1 MTDSNGKNTEQP
13 YPGRW
18 WALAAICIP
27 LIVVSIDG
35 TILNVA
41 LPTIA
46 RDLRATSAQLVW
58 INSAYIIIFG
68 STILLGGSLGDKY
81 GRKWF
86 LEVGLLVFVC
96 GSIWAGL
103 STATYSLISAR
114 GFMGIGGGMIMPAT
128 LSLITNIFHESERPR
143 AIGVWAGM
151 AGIGVA
157 IGPLAGGLILTHFRW
172 GWVFF
177 VNIPIVAV
185 GVVAVWLLV
194 PNSRAADTPPI
205 DFIGATLSFLGLLAF
220 FYGLIVGPSKGW
232 SDPSVITGFA
242 LAVVLLALFVWL
254 ELRVPNPLI
263 EVRFFKIPA
272 FSTGVISIA
281 ICFFALFGLLYVLT
295 LYLQS
300 VLAYSPMK
308 AGLALVP
315 FALVLLA
322 GSPLVPR
329 LTAKM
334 GGRLVVAVGLFIVGA
349 GMLVF
354 TQVSTATSYPLV
366 FAGLILVSTGLTLSQ
381 VPSSDAIM
389 GSIPRDRAGEGS
401 AMNAAIRQIGSSLGI
416 AIIGGVSQ
424 LGYCNALAKS
434 SAFQALSASSAK
446 TAEAGITGALSVSQG
461 LGASGDALAGAA
473 RSAFVR
479 GLDVSMIITAVI
491 ALIGAV
497 IAYRF
502 IHRRPAP

>member
-1 MTDSNGKNTEQP
+1 MTSPSNKKDAQP

-18 WALAAICIP
+18 WALAAICVP

-46 RDLRATSAQLVW
+46 RDLRATSSQLVW

-68 STILLGGSLGDKY
+68 STILLAGSLGDKY

-86 LEVGLLVFVC
+86 LEAGLLVFVA

-103 STATYSLISAR
+103 STTSYSLIFAR
-114 GFMGIGGGMIMPAT
+114 AFMGIGGGMIMPAT
-128 LSLITNIFHESERPR
+128 LSLITNIFPDSERPR

-157 IGPLAGGLILTHFRW
+157 IGPLAGGLILTHLEW
-172 GWVFF
+172 GAVFF

-185 GVVAVWLLV
+185 AVVAVWLLV
-194 PNSRAADTPPI
+194 PNSRAADIPPI
-205 DFIGATLSFLGLLAF
+205 DIRGAVLSFAGLLAF
-220 FYGLIVGPSKGW
+220 FYGLIVGPSRGW
-232 SDPSVITGFA
+232 SDPSVVISFA
-242 LAVVLLALFVWL
+242 LAVVLLALFVYL
-254 ELRVPNPLI
+254 ELRTPNPLM

-272 FSTGVISIA
+272 FTTGVISIA

-315 FALVLLA
+315 FALVLLV

-329 LTAKM
+329 LTTKI
-334 GGRLVVAVGLFIVGA
+334 GGRLVVSIGLFIVGA

-354 TQVSTATSYPLV
+354 TQVSTTTSYPLV
-366 FAGLILVSTGLTLSQ
+366 FAGLLLVSAGLTLAQ
-381 VPSSDAIM
+381 VPSSNAIM
-389 GSIPRDRAGEGS
+389 GSIPKDRAGEGS
-401 AMNAAIRQIGSSLGI
+401 AMNAAMRQIGSSLGI

-424 LGYCNALAKS
+424 LGYCNMLAKS
-434 SAFQALSASSAK
+434 SAFQALPASSAR

-473 RSAFVR
+473 RSAFVK

-497 IAYRF
+497 LAYRF
-502 IHRRPAP
+502 IPKKPE

>member
-1 MTDSNGKNTEQP
+1 MKSTGKLKDAQP

-18 WALAAICIP
+18 WALAAICVP

-46 RDLRATSAQLVW
+46 GDLQATSSQLIW
-58 INSAYIIIFG
+58 INSAYVIIFG
-68 STILLGGSLGDKY
+68 STILLGGSLGDRY
-81 GRKWF
+81 GRKLF
-86 LEVGLLVFVC
+86 LELGLLVFVA

-103 STATYSLISAR
+103 STNSYSLVLAR
-114 GFMGIGGGMIMPAT
+114 GFMGVGGGMIMPAT
-128 LSLITNIFHESERPR
+128 LSLIANIFPENERQR

-157 IGPLAGGLILTHFRW
+157 VGPLAGGLILTHFKW
-172 GWVFF
+172 GMVFF
-177 VNIPIVAV
+177 VNVPVVAV

-194 PNSRAADTPPI
+194 PGSKASAAPPV
-205 DFIGATLSFLGLLAF
+205 DAVGASLSFLGLLAF
-220 FYGLIVGPSKGW
+220 FYGLIVGPGSGW
-232 SDPSVITGFA
+232 SDPSVIISMA
-242 LAVVLLALFVWL
+242 LAVVLLALFVRF
-254 ELRVPNPLI
+254 ELRVKNPLMEI
-263 EVRFFKIPA
+263 RFFRIPA

-281 ICFFALFGLLYVLT
+281 IGFFALYGLLYVLT

-315 FALVLLA
+315 FALVLFA

-329 LTAKM
+329 LVTRL
-334 GGRLVVAVGLFIVGA
+334 GGRTVVAAGLFFTCA

-354 TQVSTATSYPLV
+354 TQVSTSTAYPLV
-366 FAGLILVSTGLTLSQ
+366 FVGLVLVSTGLTLAQ

-389 GSIPRDRAGEGS
+389 GSIPRDKAGEGS

-424 LGYCNALAKS
+424 LGYSNTLAKS
-434 SAFQALSASSAK
+434 QAFQALSASSAK
-446 TAEAGITGALSVSQG
+446 TAESGIAGALSVSQG
-461 LGASGDALAGAA
+461 LGGAGDALAGAA
-473 RSAFVR
+473 RSAFVK
-479 GLDVSMIITAVI
+479 GLDVSMVITAAI
-491 ALIGAV
+491 ALVGAV
-497 IAYRF
+497 LACRYIPRKSD
-502 IHRRPAP
+502 

>member
-1 MTDSNGKNTEQP
+1 MISTNNDKDPQP

-18 WALAAICIP
+18 WALAAICVP
-27 LIVVSIDG
+27 LIVVSVDG

-46 RDLRATSAQLVW
+46 RDLKATSSQLVW
-58 INSAYIIIFG
+58 INAAYIIIFG

-86 LEVGLLVFVC
+86 LELGLLIFVS

-103 STATYSLISAR
+103 STTSYSLIIAR

-128 LSLITNIFHESERPR
+128 LSLITNIFPDSERPK
-143 AIGVWAGM
+143 AIGIWAGM

-157 IGPLAGGLILTHFRW
+157 IGPLAGGLILTYFKW

-177 VNIPIVAV
+177 VNVPIVAV
-185 GVVAVWLLV
+185 GVVAVWRLV
-194 PNSRAADTPPI
+194 PDSRASDAPPI
-205 DFIGATLSFLGLLAF
+205 DVRGACLSFLGLLAL
-220 FYGLIVGPSKGW
+220 FYGLIVGPSRGM
-232 SDPSVITGFA
+232 SDPSVIISFA
-242 LAVVLLALFVWL
+242 LAVVLLAFFVWL
-254 ELRVPNPLI
+254 ELRTPYPLLEI
-263 EVRFFKIPA
+263 RFFKIPA
-272 FSTGVISIA
+272 FATGILSIA
-281 ICFFALFGLLYVLT
+281 IGFFALFGLLYVLT

-300 VLAYSPMK
+300 VLAYSPMS

-315 FALVLLA
+315 FALILLV

-329 LTAKM
+329 LVA
-334 GGRLVVAVGLFIVGA
+334 RLGARTVVAGGLFLTGA

-354 TQVSTATSYPLV
+354 TLVSTSTAYPLV
-366 FAGLILVSTGLTLSQ
+366 FAGLILVSAGLTLAQ
-381 VPSSDAIM
+381 VPSTNAIM
-389 GSIPRDRAGEGS
+389 GSIPKDRAGEGS

-416 AIIGGVSQ
+416 AIVGGVSQ
-424 LGYCNALAKS
+424 LGYCNTLAKS
-434 SAFQALSASSAK
+434 SAFQALSSSSAK
-446 TAEAGITGALSVSQG
+446 TAEAGITGALGVSQG
-461 LGASGDALAGAA
+461 LGTSGDALASAA

-491 ALIGAV
+491 ALVGAML
-497 IAYRF
+497 AYRF
-502 IHRRPAP
+502 IPRKPV